1 MEELTQACDP
11 ASFGVNEKDVLDET
25 YRKAGK
31 IDPERFASNLDPVQT
46 DLMKIIRGHLLEG
59 TQSTKHII
67 AKLHKLNVYSMHVI
81 FIRPQRLIRSS
92 GKGSFFKPHIDT
104 PRGAKMFGS
113 LVVVFPTPHEGGA
126 LHLRHRG
133 QEWVFDSGRELTALH
148 QPSIGYVTFFSD
160 VEHEVAPVTSG
171 HRVTL
176 TYNLYFDNGPGYSK
190 CSATEHLSLP
200 PPVNEN
206 AFRELF
212 QGLLEN
218 PEFLANGG
226 TLAFGLRHVYPIR
239 ERFTSSDDDTD
250 DDDDHD
256 DDDDTEDD
264 DDDDTDDDTDDDDG
278 KKNPTPLK
286 LIYGALKGSDAVV
299 YQTARALGFQPMLYM
314 YYEWRTPNG
323 LLEGAVIDEVID
335 FNSTNQWSSMVDITN
350 VVLEKGGIVVYQ
362 DHWGTDGEYENPEAV
377 EWVTP
382 VTAFN
387 RKESKWA
394 TYGNEPMLEVA
405 YADLCLFVRIGKVGE
420 RLVYPSASQ
429 LEKERQRGIRAS
441 DVGSG
446 GRWSD
451 Y

>member
-11 ASFGVNEKDVLDET
+11 ASFGVNEKEVLDET

-31 IDPERFASNLDPVQT
+31 MDSERFASNLDPAQT

-59 TQSTKHII
+59 KQSTYHII
-67 AKLHKLNVYSMHVI
+67 AKLHKLNIYSTHVI
-81 FIRPQRLIRSS
+81 FIRPQRLTRSL

-104 PRGAKMFGS
+104 PRGEKMFGS

-126 LHLRHRG
+126 LFLRHRG
-133 QEWVFDSGRELTALH
+133 QEWVFDSGRELTTSH
-148 QPSIGYVTFFSD
+148 PPSIGYVTFFSD
-160 VEHEVAPVTSG
+160 VEHEVAPVMSG

-176 TYNLYFDNGPGYSK
+176 TYNLYFDSGPGFSK
-190 CSATEHLSLP
+190 DPASEHLSLP
-200 PPVNEN
+200 PTVNEN
-206 AFRELF
+206 AFRESF

-226 TLAFGLRHVYPIR
+226 TLAFGLRHVYPIL
-239 ERFTSSDDDTD
+239 ERINSID
-250 DDDDHD
+250 DDDC
-256 DDDDTEDD
+256 
-264 DDDDTDDDTDDDDG
+264 
-278 KKNPTPLK
+278 KNPTPLEP
-286 LIYGALKGSDAVV
+286 IYGALKGSDAVV

-314 YYEWRTPNG
+314 YYEWETPDG
-323 LLEGAVIDEVID
+323 ILEGAVVAKVID
-335 FNSTNQWSSMVDITN
+335 FNNKMRWSSMVDITH
-350 VVLEKGGIVVYQ
+350 VVQEKGGIVVRQ
-362 DHWGTDGEYENPEAV
+362 DHWETDGVYKNPERV

-387 RKESKWA
+387 RKESAWA

-429 LEKERQRGIRAS
+429 LEKERQRGTHAA
-441 DVGSG
+441 DVRPG
-446 GRWSD
+446 GRWND

>member
-1 MEELTQACDP
+1 
-11 ASFGVNEKDVLDET
+11 VNEKEVLDET

-31 IDPERFASNLDPVQT
+31 MDSERFASNLDPAQT
-46 DLMKIIRGHLLEG
+46 DLMNIIRGHLLEG
-59 TQSTKHII
+59 KQSTNHII
-67 AKLHKLNVYSMHVI
+67 AKLHKLNIYSTHVI
-81 FIRPQRLIRSS
+81 FIRPQRLTRSL

-104 PRGAKMFGS
+104 PRGEKMFGS

-126 LHLRHRG
+126 LFLRHRG
-133 QEWVFDSGRELTALH
+133 QEWVFDSARELTTSYP
-148 QPSIGYVTFFSD
+148 PSIGYVTFFSD
-160 VEHEVAPVTSG
+160 VEHEVAPVMSG

-176 TYNLYFDNGPGYSK
+176 TYNLYFDNGPGSSK
-190 CSATEHLSLP
+190 DSASEHLSLP
-200 PPVNEN
+200 PPVNKN
-206 AFRELF
+206 PFRESF

-226 TLAFGLRHVYPIR
+226 TLAFGLRHVYPIL
-239 ERFTSSDDDTD
+239 ERFNPSG
-250 DDDDHD
+250 
-256 DDDDTEDD
+256 DD
-264 DDDDTDDDTDDDDG
+264 DDDDYG
-278 KKNPTPLK
+278 KKNPTPLEP
-286 LIYGALKGSDAVV
+286 IYGALKGSDAVV

-314 YYEWRTPNG
+314 YYEWRTPND
-323 LLEGAVIDEVID
+323 LLEGAVIDKVID
-335 FNSTNQWSSMVDITN
+335 FSRTNQWSSTVDITN
-350 VVLEKGGIVVYQ
+350 IVREEGGIVVCQ
-362 DHWGTDGEYENPEAV
+362 DHWRTDGEYENPEKV

-387 RKESKWA
+387 RKESTWA

-429 LEKERQRGIRAS
+429 LEKERERGIHAA
-441 DVGSG
+441 DVGPG